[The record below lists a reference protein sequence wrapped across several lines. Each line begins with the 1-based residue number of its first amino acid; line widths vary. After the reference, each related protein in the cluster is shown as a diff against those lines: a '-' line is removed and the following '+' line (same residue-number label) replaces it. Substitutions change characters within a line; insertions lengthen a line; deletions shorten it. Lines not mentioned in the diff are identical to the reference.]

1 MTSRGRGR
9 PPTLLLPPFTQH
21 NIIRSSRDFSTP
33 RIATTSARSF
43 SSWNRG
49 RWHLCLSCFLLVVV
63 VPATCR
69 SSRSASSWTGVPSL
83 FPTES
88 CVSSS
93 SWNKDPAFVVVVSS
107 RGRCPHKRNHPEFSS
122 HARTSLPPRTLRTT
136 ASPAPRTRTMSL
148 FSSSSKRLDSPSA
161 QRNKAPIWNVLFH
174 HVLFPHL
181 VRTRTTGGDLP
192 SPTPTSSNTPMS
204 TTTATT
210 IRPPRLRV
218 LEIAAGAG
226 VHTDYFAKQWWM
238 AAATTTTTAVPSSSV
253 SSSSPPQQPVATV
266 EVVDADGVSSSS
278 SGTGSSLWLEWVPTD
293 PDSESRESI
302 QACIHEERLQERG
315 VQPPLALTLDQNGI
329 MEPSTVMALTNRRH
343 EQQPPGGG
351 TTTSCWD
358 LILCI
363 NMIHISPWAA
373 TLGLFKV
380 ASEQLDPDH
389 GVLFC
394 YGPYKENGTA
404 VESNL

>member
-1 MTSRGRGR
+1 
-9 PPTLLLPPFTQH
+9 
-21 NIIRSSRDFSTP
+21 
-33 RIATTSARSF
+33 
-43 SSWNRG
+43 
-49 RWHLCLSCFLLVVV
+49 LCLSCFLLVVV
-63 VPATCR
+63 VPTTCR
-69 SSRSASSWTGVPSL
+69 SSSSSAAWTSVPSL

-93 SWNKDPAFVVVVSS
+93 SWNKEEPAFVVGVSS
-107 RGRCPHKRNHPEFSS
+107 RGRFTHKRNHPEFSS
-122 HARTSLPPRTLRTT
+122 HAGISLPPRTLRTT
-136 ASPAPRTRTMSL
+136 AAAAPRTRTMSL
-148 FSSSSKRLDSPSA
+148 FSSSSPKRLDSPSA

-192 SPTPTSSNTPMS
+192 SPTPNSSNTPMS

-238 AAATTTTTAVPSSSV
+238 AAATTTTTGVSSSSV
-253 SSSSPPQQPVATV
+253 SSSPPQQPVATV
-266 EVVDADGVSSSS
+266 EDVDADGVSSSS
-278 SGTGSSLWLEWVPTD
+278 SGTGSSLLLEWVPTD
-293 PDSESRESI
+293 PDSDSRESI
-302 QACIHEERLQERG
+302 QAYIHEERLHERG

-329 MEPSTVMALTNRRH
+329 REPSTVLALTNRRH
-343 EQQPPGGG
+343 EQPPGGGG

-363 NMIHISPWAA
+363 NMIHISPWTA

-380 ASEQLDPDH
+380 ASERLDPDH